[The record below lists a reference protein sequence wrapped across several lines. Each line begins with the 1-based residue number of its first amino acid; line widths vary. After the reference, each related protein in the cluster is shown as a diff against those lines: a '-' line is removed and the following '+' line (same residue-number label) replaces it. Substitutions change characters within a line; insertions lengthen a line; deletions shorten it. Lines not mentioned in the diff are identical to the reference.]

1 MAFYIYNLH
10 PPWILQNSSKYVR
23 CRVDEIVDKW
33 LVSRSNSTVNFVT
46 LPHLSQLL
54 SVSSS
59 PLGTIV
65 SWGGTR
71 KRSSWTKIEHNNEHW
86 PMSPSPRVWLGLV
99 ICKTFVIQDTWTAFH
114 LGEGE
119 DNDGNN
125 NAPTYFKCCW
135 EHRQANK
142 IRAIN
147 EGMEVLYL
155 NTSLH
160 PPHTWCQSW
169 QITRGWQNNNNIR
182 LQIFSFFLCI
192 FHPTIR
198 RKSEIFRLVKT
209 IFSGLSVKNLMLFT
223 DHIINVG
230 ILIVIFLLLLTS
242 SSGCNWH

>member
-1 MAFYIYNLH
+1 MRLLTSGWWVDPTQQSTLSRCLTWVNYYQSVLVHLGQLCHLRGGQGRDRPGQRLNITMKTDQCPH
-10 PPWILQNSSKYVR
+10 P
-23 CRVDEIVDKW
+23 
-33 LVSRSNSTVNFVT
+33 
-46 LPHLSQLL
+46 H
-54 SVSSS
+54 
-59 PLGTIV
+59 
-65 SWGGTR
+65 
-71 KRSSWTKIEHNNEHW
+71 
-86 PMSPSPRVWLGLV
+86 VWLGLV

-182 LQIFSFFLCI
+182 LQIFSFFLLYI
-192 FHPTIR
+192 SPHYQEKI
-198 RKSEIFRLVKT
+198 
-209 IFSGLSVKNLMLFT
+209 GNLSVGENYFQRTFCKELDVVYWSYYWCWDLDSNLSPPSYFK
-223 DHIINVG
+223 
-230 ILIVIFLLLLTS
+230 
-242 SSGCNWH
+242 

>member
-1 MAFYIYNLH
+1 MRLLTSGWWVD
-10 PPWILQNSSKYVR
+10 PTQQSTLSR
-23 CRVDEIVDKW
+23 CLTWVNYYQSV
-33 LVSRSNSTVNFVT
+33 LV
-46 LPHLSQLL
+46 HLGQLCH
-54 SVSSS
+54 V
-59 PLGTIV
+59 G
-65 SWGGTR
+65 GGTR

-114 LGEGE
+114 LGEGG
-119 DNDGNN
+119 DNNGNN

-223 DHIINVG
+223 DHIIDVG